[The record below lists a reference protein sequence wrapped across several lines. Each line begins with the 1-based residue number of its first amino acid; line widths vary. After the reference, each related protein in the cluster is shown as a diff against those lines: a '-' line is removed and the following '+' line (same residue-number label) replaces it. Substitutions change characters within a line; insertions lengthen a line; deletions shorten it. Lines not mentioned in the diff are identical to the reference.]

1 MFLAEWC
8 FMDSHFLTR
17 RIHSL
22 TGVVPVGLFLVYH
35 LYLQLYLHS
44 GAETYNNSVNSFY
57 DSPLAIWAL
66 VIVVYIPLFFHAFL
80 GIHLIF
86 ETTVQPSYTYFSH
99 LLYWLQR
106 ISGIGVLLFIIVHV
120 WNAQLGPWMA
130 GTWGTH
136 FEHLSSGF
144 SNPESGMITKTVYLF
159 GVLGAVF
166 HFANGLNTFCMTW
179 GIALTPKSQIR
190 IRIFSI
196 LLFLILSA
204 SSLYALAAIW

>member
-1 MFLAEWC
+1 MH
-8 FMDSHFLTR
+8 SHILLR

-35 LYLQLYLHS
+35 LYLQLYLHY
-44 GAETYNNSVNSFY
+44 GAEIYNNEVNSFY
-57 DSPLAIWAL
+57 DSPLATWAL
-66 VIVVYIPLFFHAFL
+66 VIVVYIPLLFHSLL
-80 GIHLIF
+80 GVLLVF
-86 ETTVQPSYTYFSH
+86 ENKIQPSYTYFSH

-106 ISGIGVLLFIIVHV
+106 ISGISVLLFIIAHV
-120 WNAQLGPWMA
+120 WNAKLGPWIA

-144 SNPESGMITKTVYLF
+144 ADPETGMLTKTVYLL

-179 GIALTPKSQIR
+179 GIALTSTSQKR
-190 IRIFSI
+190 VRSFSI
-196 LLFLILSA
+196 LVFIILTASA
-204 SSLYALAAIW
+204 FYALAAIW